1 MAGEPLYLPILLGMG
16 LKELSTTAQS
26 IPVIKNAIR
35 TLDDKACH
43 AFLQEV
49 LKESAIEKIEA
60 MVKDTYGDLLNNN
73 LSQWE

>member
-1 MAGEPLYLPILLGMG
+1 
-16 LKELSTTAQS
+16 
-26 IPVIKNAIR
+26 VIKNAIR